1 MYIRIAQCLYSLGNL
16 SPFYDAGDEGRRV
29 TYTLAI
35 GNGMSSGVSY
45 ILLVFDRA
53 AAFNTVQRCEKRL
66 VNLVKHDPGRVRQNS

>member
-1 MYIRIAQCLYSLGNL
+1 M
-16 SPFYDAGDEGRRV
+16 
-29 TYTLAI
+29 AI

-66 VNLVKHDPGRVRQNS
+66 VNLVKQDPGRVRQNS